1 MNLIKKNIK
10 EMNTNV
16 YYQKDELPI
25 DFYGSEDSHNTV
37 YESEKD
43 KTVDKSKKNSRFLPT
58 QLMLLLPP
66 IAAQVLYYLYGF
78 SLNSDG
84 KNYFYQRTFNSLKMT
99 EDEFYTAL
107 QTLIDN
113 GIVNVTR
120 RDETTY
126 DYIVNYDKINEFNFP
141 FKEMVNMEKI
151 KLSTEVTFRNIN
163 DYSCS
168 IDELTDEQ
176 MKEITIDQFI
186 KFKERFYSLQKKKEM
201 VEEDSLF
208 GEKERQRKVRDEMAR
223 ECFLLSKKDSRNV
236 SE

>member
-1 MNLIKKNIK
+1 MEKKFYEGEAFPK
-10 EMNTNV
+10 
-16 YYQKDELPI
+16 
-25 DFYGSEDSHNTV
+25 DFYENEDSYKTV
-37 YESEKD
+37 DESEKD
-43 KTVDKSKKNSRFLPT
+43 KSVDKSKKNSRLLPS

-66 IAAQVLYYLYGF
+66 IAAQLLYYLFGF
-78 SLNSDG
+78 SLKSDG
-84 KNYFYQRTFNSLKMT
+84 KYYFYQRTFNSLKMT
-99 EDEFYTAL
+99 EDDFDAAL

-126 DYIVNYDKINEFNFP
+126 DYIVNYDKINEFAFP

-151 KLSTEVTFRNIN
+151 KLSTDVTFRNITY
-163 DYSCS
+163 DSCS

-186 KFKERFYSLQKKKEM
+186 KFKERFYSIQKKKEM
-201 VEEDSLF
+201 IEEDSLF
-208 GEKERQRKVRDEMAR
+208 GEKERQRKAKDEIVR
-223 ECFLLSKKDSRNV
+223 ECFLLSKKNVGKV